1 MAAATADVPRGPA
14 RLAGWRYP
22 VAVGALSRVLTFAV
36 VGAIGLLRRTPD
48 QTLGEALLA
57 PFGAWDGTWYQR
69 IADYGYDP
77 TVAHGNGVAFSPLY
91 PMLVRYVHAY
101 LPVSLLVAGV
111 LISSACFF
119 AAMIVLYRLVE
130 RRSGQR
136 VARRVIW
143 LTAFFPT
150 AYLFSSVYTESLYLL
165 VTVATFALLE
175 YRRVIAASLMGTLA
189 VLTRPTGIL
198 LVPSMG
204 LRIWKD
210 YDRRVSWRFV
220 VCLIPLLLL
229 PIAYV
234 AFGAYLYYRT
244 GNPFATQ
251 TAQAAGWGRGVN
263 VLLVL
268 AMPAAILAGLYV
280 GTHDPS
286 RFMYIVDTA
295 FAMLWG
301 LLLIEGLL
309 RRRLPSEYLLYG
321 ALAVV
326 LPVLA
331 GTYLALP
338 RYGMGIFVVMW
349 LAAMHVSVRPR
360 LELALKITM
369 PIALVA
375 TAVVSLGF
383 DAYTP

>member
-1 MAAATADVPRGPA
+1 MAAAAADVPRGSA

-22 VAVGALSRVLTFAV
+22 VTVGALSRVLTFAV
-36 VGAIGLLRRTPD
+36 IGTIGLLRRTPD
-48 QTLGEALLA
+48 QSLGEALLA

-77 TVAHGNGVAFSPLY
+77 TVAHGNGIAFSPLY

-175 YRRVIAASLMGTLA
+175 YRRVIASSLMGTLA

-198 LVPSMG
+198 LMPSMG

-210 YDRRVSWRFV
+210 CDRRVSWRFV

-268 AMPAAILAGLYV
+268 AMPAAILSGLYV

-286 RFMYIVDTA
+286 RLMYIVDTA